1 MNWKNIKDTVG
12 DLFVNTLIA
21 IAAIFMIIGITS
33 TFNKCTNQTSSPVE
47 RNVIDSIEYENDKLV
62 IEITNLDSIKN
73 AKVVEIKAL
82 DNDSTLRL
90 FYELISK

>member
-1 MNWKNIKDTVG
+1 MNWQNIKDTIG
-12 DLFVNTLIA
+12 DLFVNTLIV
-21 IAAIFMIIGITS
+21 ISAIFIIIGITS
-33 TFNKCTNQTSSPVE
+33 TFNKCTSQTSSPVE
-47 RNVIDSIEYENDKLV
+47 GNVIDSIEYENDKLV

-82 DNDSTLRL
+82 NNDSTLRL

>member
-1 MNWKNIKDTVG
+1 MNWQNIKDTIG
-12 DLFVNTLIA
+12 DLFVNTLIV
-21 IAAIFMIIGITS
+21 IFAIFMIIGITS
-33 TFNKCTNQTSSPVE
+33 TFNKCTSQTSSPVE
-47 RNVIDSIEYENDKLV
+47 ENVIDSIEYENDKLV

-82 DNDSTLRL
+82 NNDSTLRL